1 MAAGQRSILDGAG
14 ERRKGGAMKVKAEA
28 LLRPDGRGS
37 SRGVF
42 CRFVPSGRT
51 SWVPSKIH

>member
-14 ERRKGGAMKVKAEA
+14 ERRKGGAMKVKVEA
-28 LLRPDGRGS
+28 LLRGAGRAS

-42 CRFVPSGRT
+42 CRFIPSGRT
-51 SWVPSKIH
+51 S